1 MSTSNLGRAFLVVA
15 VCSAIAACG
24 GQTLDSRQL
33 DFNNGLVYQHGS
45 TTPFTG
51 TVLFKDS
58 IPEQLVEYWSNNVA
72 ANGDN
77 SAQNALAGCKVH
89 YSNGVIG
96 GPAECQGV
104 GGKTAL
110 TVGFTNEKYDGVSK
124 IYNPQTGS
132 LFKVVPWKAGVVD
145 GEEKTFW
152 FDTGTPHWDGHLSGG
167 VLDGSVKEWD
177 HDGKVITD
185 ATYSSGSPVS
195 GLITDNKGSVHYKD
209 GKLDGP
215 AVLIGQDGRTISSK
229 GNFSNGKRDGIWQ
242 DAVLSTFGVN
252 NKIIDTLGAAFGSRG
267 RNAFLFLSPDTN
279 LVVTSNWSDGIL
291 QGDVYGVAGGKR
303 VFALHEDHGEL
314 DGPFTFRA
322 SLNSDGRGTIALDA
336 TQPQWTIDFKEGAPL
351 GCIGGKLAATR
362 AQGEVDVVE
371 GTLAQWLTDCAARG
385 SSANAASV
393 TQSTQIVAAEAAS
406 ESREA
411 PAGSSAETSSA
422 MAEASMSSQGGTN
435 NDGASALASPPA
447 AAPREAGPAADVAQT
462 NSDGIHAS
470 FDCAKAGS
478 PVEKMICSNQMLADY
493 DVHLMSSYKAALA
506 ASRDKAAVKD
516 AQRAWM
522 AQRNACTTLD
532 CVSRAY
538 QVRIKQLDA
547 TR

>member
-1 MSTSNLGRAFLVVA
+1 MSISNLGRAFLVIA

-58 IPEQLVEYWSNNVA
+58 IPEQLVEYWANNVA
-72 ANGDN
+72 ASGDN
-77 SAQNALAGCKVH
+77 SAQNILAGCTAH
-89 YSNGVIG
+89 FSNGVMD

-110 TVGFTNEKYDGVSK
+110 TVSFANEKYDGVSK

-132 LFKVVPWKAGVVD
+132 LFKVVPWKVGVVD
-145 GEEKTFW
+145 GEEKTYW
-152 FDTGTPHWDGHLSGG
+152 FDTGAPHWDGHLSGG
-167 VLDGSVKEWD
+167 ALDGAVKEWD

-215 AVLIGQDGRTISSK
+215 ATLIGQDGRTISSK
-229 GNFSNGKRDGIWQ
+229 GSFSQGKREGTWQ

-252 NKIIDTLGAAFGSRG
+252 NKIIDMLGAAFGSG
-267 RNAFLFLSPDTN
+267 GQNAFLFLSPDTN
-279 LVVTSNWSDGIL
+279 LVVTSDWNDGIL
-291 QGDVYGVAGGKR
+291 QGDVFGVAGGKR
-303 VFALHEDHGEL
+303 VFALHADHGEL

-336 TQPQWTIDFKEGAPL
+336 TQPQRTIGFKGGAPV

-362 AQGEVDVVE
+362 AQGEAQVTE
-371 GTLAQWLTDCAARG
+371 GALAQWLTDCEAGGPSA
-385 SSANAASV
+385 SSASVSQPTQTVAAAAS
-393 TQSTQIVAAEAAS
+393 S
-406 ESREA
+406 ESDEA
-411 PAGSSAETSSA
+411 PAGANAETGSA
-422 MAEASMSSQGGTN
+422 IAEAPTPSQGGPANETPY
-435 NDGASALASPPA
+435 ASTSLPPA
-447 AAPREAGPAADVAQT
+447 ALRQAGPAADVAQT
-462 NSDGIHAS
+462 GSGDIHAS
-470 FDCAKAGS
+470 FDCAKAGT

-493 DVHLMSSYKAALA
+493 DVHLMSSYKTALA
-506 ASRDKAAVKD
+506 ASSDKTAVKD
-516 AQRAWM
+516 AQRVWM

-538 QVRIKQLDA
+538 QLRIKQLDA
-547 TR
+547 AN